1 MGLNGFCQLL
11 LIYTSSPLLCFFLPL
26 LLSVHQVDF
35 SCFHIA
41 CIMQRMVGVFLFY
54 TRANKIP
61 EFWYQHFG
69 LVLSLESHL
78 IAL

>member
-1 MGLNGFCQLL
+1 MDFVSCYS
-11 LIYTSSPLLCFFLPL
+11 YTHPLLSSVFLPL